1 MPNTDLMMGISKA
14 LSKRSL
20 TLKLFVE
27 IVSHL
32 LSHFFRK
39 NIINMSNYAD
49 EIPHLAKRLGYPGSV
64 KKSWLITG
72 LFLTALTVIRGHIIT
87 DCNWNLI

>member
-1 MPNTDLMMGISKA
+1 MLSASKA
-14 LSKRSL
+14 LSTRSL

-27 IVSHL
+27 MVSHL

-39 NIINMSNYAD
+39 HVINMSNYAD
-49 EIPHLAKRLGYPGSV
+49 EIPHLTKRLGYPGSV

-72 LFLTALTVIRGHIIT
+72 LLLTNLMVIQDLITINSHHWTLT
-87 DCNWNLI
+87 